1 MLDVGIDEGN
11 CEGNALLGDVGQ
23 GLPLVDQCVDGVISV
38 SAVQWLCNAD
48 TSASD
53 PRKRLLT
60 FFRELYRVLQRGCR
74 AALQFYPAS
83 ESQANLIVK
92 QAIRAGFSGGIVVDF
107 PNSTKAKKQF
117 LVITAGAA
125 DPAKTQQAVKQQQQ
139 QQQQQ
144 KGQDDGEDEE
154 QMQVVGGG
162 ADVESMQVEVG
173 KRELTANGNEQKH
186 EKEKKGKKPKAGKQ
200 WVLKKKERHKRVGK
214 EVKSDSKYSGRKR
227 KRKPI

>member
-83 ESQANLIVK
+83 EPQANLIVK

-139 QQQQQ
+139 QQQ

-173 KRELTANGNEQKH
+173 KRELTANGNEQKQ

>member
-60 FFRELYRVLQRGCR
+60 FFRELYRVLQPGCR

-139 QQQQQ
+139 QQQQ

-173 KRELTANGNEQKH
+173 KRELTANSNEQKQ